1 MSKDLSTIQTSIQK
15 QCGDKTTYLENQ
27 SRRNNIRING
37 IPEKPGEKWDETE
50 EMVKSI
56 LKDKLQLTFE
66 PRFERAHRT
75 GSSLYPDGSPRSG
88 PKTVICKLYDWKE
101 KEIILRQA
109 RRLKPV
115 GIYVN
120 EDVAEETLKKRKDQ
134 LTKLKE
140 AKDQGKI
147 AYFVLDKLVIKNR
160 PSSA

>member
-1 MSKDLSTIQTSIQK
+1 MSS
-15 QCGDKTTYLENQ
+15 LEARLEGQ
-27 SRRNNIRING
+27 LKLVFQDGLHHFFSF
-37 IPEKPGEKWDETE
+37 IPFSPGLLRDT
-50 EMVKSI
+50 VDSDI
-56 LKDKLQLTFE
+56 VSATLVLKISCLIALLLDGRLDGAQIF
-66 PRFERAHRT
+66 RRT